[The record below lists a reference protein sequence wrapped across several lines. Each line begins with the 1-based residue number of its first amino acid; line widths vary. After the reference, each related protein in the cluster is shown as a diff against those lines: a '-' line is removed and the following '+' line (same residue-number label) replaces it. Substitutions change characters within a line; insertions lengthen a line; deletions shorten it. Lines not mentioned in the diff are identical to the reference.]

1 MTDYLEEELE
11 RARALLEEVRRL
23 ERSVPGRAVAE
34 KDAEDPRRDGE
45 APEMAGA
52 SEKERDAGSGA
63 GGPGQAE
70 RGAAAEAG
78 AETERRSLPILEE
91 LNRLERAASAW
102 NVLRTE
108 RRGPGEAGTE
118 RGGVRGGYPWALPG
132 PERDGP
138 LSGGAG
144 GEGRDWNWNGVPVR
158 GAAPAVD
165 ETRWAEWADRAFRRD
180 SRRYD
185 GGFYLY

>member
-11 RARALLEEVRRL
+11 RARALLEEVRKM
-23 ERSVPGRAVAE
+23 ERSVPGRAGAE
-34 KDAEDPRRDGE
+34 AETEAPRRDGV

-52 SEKERDAGSGA
+52 LEKGRDAGSGA
-63 GGPGQAE
+63 EGLGQAE
-70 RGAAAEAG
+70 RGAPAG
-78 AETERRSLPILEE
+78 AETETERRSPPLLEE
-91 LNRLERAASAW
+91 IARLERAAFTW
-102 NVLRTE
+102 NALRRE
-108 RRGPGEAGTE
+108 RRGPSETGTE
-118 RGGVRGGYPWALPG
+118 RGGVRGGYPWALSGPG
-132 PERDGP
+132 RDGL

-144 GEGRDWNWNGVPVR
+144 GESRDWGWNGVPAR

-165 ETRWAEWADRAFRRD
+165 EARWAEWADRAFRRD

>member
-34 KDAEDPRRDGE
+34 KDAEDPQRDGE

-52 SEKERDAGSGA
+52 SEMERDAGS
-63 GGPGQAE
+63 
-70 RGAAAEAG
+70 
-78 AETERRSLPILEE
+78 
-91 LNRLERAASAW
+91 
-102 NVLRTE
+102 
-108 RRGPGEAGTE
+108 
-118 RGGVRGGYPWALPG
+118 GVRGGYPWALPG

-165 ETRWAEWADRAFRRD
+165 ETRWAEWADRAFQRD

>member
-70 RGAAAEAG
+70 RGAAAGAG

-108 RRGPGEAGTE
+108 RRGSGEAGTE
-118 RGGVRGGYPWALPG
+118 RGGVRGGYPWALSGPG
-132 PERDGP
+132 RDGL

-144 GEGRDWNWNGVPVR
+144 GESRDWGWNGVPAR
-158 GAAPAVD
+158 GTAPAVD
-165 ETRWAEWADRAFRRD
+165 EARWAEWADRAFRRD